1 MCSYVSIESNIC
13 LIRKDKESQDKIM
26 QNNYRQV
33 GIHMELY
40 LVRTKLLKW

>member
-26 QNNYRQV
+26 QKQLQASRISHGAN
-33 GIHMELY
+33 
-40 LVRTKLLKW
+40 VRTKLLKW